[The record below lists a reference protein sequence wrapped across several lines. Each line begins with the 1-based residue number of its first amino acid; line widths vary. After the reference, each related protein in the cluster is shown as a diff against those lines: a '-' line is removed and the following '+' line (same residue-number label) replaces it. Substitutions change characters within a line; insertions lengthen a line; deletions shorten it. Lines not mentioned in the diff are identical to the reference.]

1 VLLTG
6 CSTVVEAQQPAAAP
20 RYTVELLHGAGTPIC
35 DAYADWL
42 RAGEPMTAVST
53 GFRPD
58 LGERRAG
65 FGREWQPL
73 LSNVEQF
80 VWERDANPARYFWI
94 DRLPDWQRTPDQLR
108 EARELFHQRF
118 EGGIGAVGYQLGS
131 LDLDNDGTP
140 ENTLFSVRQSGTTLL
155 VLNADRTDV
164 DVAKTERIL
173 KHPSRAA
180 AQWPDVRAPW
190 PDELSA
196 ERVRPV
202 VDAYYGARY
211 GALLYEGTAYVW
223 FAWDTHPQYSIT
235 EWTRRR
241 TEHIYRTVG
250 ELSEEVCEFRRT
262 R

>member
-1 VLLTG
+1 
-6 CSTVVEAQQPAAAP
+6 
-20 RYTVELLHGAGTPIC
+20 
-35 DAYADWL
+35 
-42 RAGEPMTAVST
+42 
-53 GFRPD
+53 
-58 LGERRAG
+58 
-65 FGREWQPL
+65 
-73 LSNVEQF
+73 
-80 VWERDANPARYFWI
+80 
-94 DRLPDWQRTPDQLR
+94 
-108 EARELFHQRF
+108 
-118 EGGIGAVGYQLGS
+118 
-131 LDLDNDGTP
+131 
-140 ENTLFSVRQSGTTLL
+140 